1 MRSPLSQNLNPPKI
15 SMMPRPKTEA
25 AAYLDVYK
33 LITEKTRL
41 EGELETLDQRR
52 DRIVQRLEILDT
64 QVETLENSAQQLRTL
79 LSPQPICPLPNS
91 ETVQS
96 NDCKTVTLEY

>member
-15 SMMPRPKTEA
+15 SMMPRPKAEA
-25 AAYLDVYK
+25 AASLDVYK

-41 EGELETLDQRR
+41 ESELETLEQRR

-64 QVETLENSAQQLRTL
+64 QVETLENSAQQLQTL
-79 LSPQPICPLPNS
+79 LSPQPIYPLPNS

-96 NDCKTVTLEY
+96 FD